1 MQILEQ
7 AKLFEAVA
15 PATTSHVMLMG
26 GFWPGCADLAL

>member
-1 MQILEQ
+1 MQILKP

-15 PATTSHVMLMG
+15 SATTSHVMLME